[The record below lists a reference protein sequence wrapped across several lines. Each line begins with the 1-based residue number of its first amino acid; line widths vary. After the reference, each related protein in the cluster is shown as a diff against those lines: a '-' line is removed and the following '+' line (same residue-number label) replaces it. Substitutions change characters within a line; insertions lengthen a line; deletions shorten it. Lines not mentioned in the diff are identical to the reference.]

1 MRDLGRILLIAVP
14 LAACAAHAQ
23 PPETAP
29 TPSLSPARA
38 GAEPVEDVLA
48 QLAEPSPAEG
58 ARTVLDPASSRIAQG
73 GLAFGRT
80 EPGAKVFLGGEA
92 VPVDRD
98 GLFLLGFGR
107 DAEPTALLRVVYA
120 DGSDDQVTLDVEERD
135 FPEQAVTG
143 VPPKTVDPSEED
155 MAKIRSDIEKKNMAR
170 QRSSSEALWAEGFDW
185 PARGR
190 ISGVY
195 GSKRIYNGTPG
206 RTFHSGVDV
215 ASPRN
220 EQYPDPAAFVGA
232 PVRAPSAGR
241 VTLAE
246 PDMFFEGG
254 LVLIDH
260 GQNLETALLHM
271 SRIDVEEGD
280 LVEKGDLIGGIGST
294 GRATGP
300 HLHWSLKWHGTLI
313 DPQLLVGEMDASPI
327 VPTR

>member
-1 MRDLGRILLIAVP
+1 MRGAALALVTTLG
-14 LAACAAHAQ
+14 ACAANAQ
-23 PPETAP
+23 PPEAAP
-29 TPSLSPARA
+29 TPSLAPSRA
-38 GAEPVEDVLA
+38 DVEPVEDVLA
-48 QLAEPSPAEG
+48 QLAEPETATG
-58 ARTVLDPASSRIAQG
+58 TRTVIDPASSRLVQG

-80 EPGAKVFLGGEA
+80 EPGAEVFLDGEA

-107 DAEPTALLRVVYA
+107 DAEPTAILMVRYP
-120 DGSDDQVTLDVEERD
+120 DGSDDQTPLAIEDRD
-135 FPEQAVTG
+135 FREEQITGAPPRTVTPNPE
-143 VPPKTVDPSEED
+143 DL
-155 MAKIRSDIEKKNMAR
+155 AKIARDREKKNAAR

-195 GSKRIYNGTPG
+195 GSKRVYNGTPG

-220 EQYPDPAAFVGA
+220 AQYPDPTSFIGA

-246 PDMFFEGG
+246 EGMFYEGG

-271 SRIDVEEGD
+271 SRIDVEEGQ
-280 LVEKGDLIGGIGST
+280 LVEKGDLIGGIGME

-300 HLHWSLKWHGTLI
+300 HLHWSLKWHGTLV
-313 DPQLLVGEMDASPI
+313 DPQLVVGPMDASSA
-327 VPTR
+327 VSGE